1 MAEKKINH
9 HDITV
14 TSPPLLRP
22 GDASILG
29 IARKPCV
36 FVGRKCIRSST
47 GKYFANL
54 CETFVVQSSAGK

>member
-29 IARKPCV
+29 IARKPCFLLAESASEV
-36 FVGRKCIRSST
+36 VLERTLRI
-47 GKYFANL
+47 FAKPL
-54 CETFVVQSSAGK
+54 